1 MSLHVAPG
9 TLVVYADIGCP
20 WAHLA
25 VYRLHTVRAAL
36 GLGERV
42 RFDIRAFPL
51 ELINEMSTP
60 KLILEAE
67 TPVVGALEPEAGWQL
82 WQRPDHTYPV
92 STLLAMEAVEAA
104 KEQGLAAS
112 ETLDRA
118 LRVALF
124 GQSRTVTMRHEI
136 LAVAR
141 ECGVDAEEL
150 KRALVRGS
158 ARAAVEEQLA
168 VSLSDAVQGSPH
180 VFAPGG
186 GGAPHPPGGR
196 PRRRAEGGRRAPRGP
211 ARPPPPHH
219 AGSKWPLMG
228 ADLKRP

>member
-9 TLVVYADIGCP
+9 TLVVFADIGCP

-186 GGAPHPPGGR
+186 GGPPPPPGGGPGGGGGGGGGPPGGR
-196 PRRRAEGGRRAPRGP
+196 GGPPPPGP
-211 ARPPPPHH
+211 AR
-219 AGSKWPLMG
+219 G
-228 ADLKRP
+228 

>member
-9 TLVVYADIGCP
+9 TLVVFADIGCP

-150 KRALVRGS
+150 RRALVRGS
-158 ARAAVEEQLA
+158 ARAAVEEHLT

-186 GGAPHPPGGR
+186 LDAHNPGVERHWLGEMGTGFPVVDR
-196 PRRRAEGGRRAPRGP
+196 DEPGP
-211 ARPPPPHH
+211 VYEA
-219 AGSKWPLMG
+219 L
-228 ADLKRP
+228 LKRAAQG

>member
-9 TLVVYADIGCP
+9 TLVVHADIGCP

-124 GQSRTVTMRHEI
+124 GQSRTITMRHEI

-186 GGAPHPPGGR
+186 LDAHNPGVER
-196 PRRRAEGGRRAPRGP
+196 
-211 ARPPPPHH
+211 H
-219 AGSKWPLMG
+219 
-228 ADLKRP
+228 